1 MNTLEILNHTKQ
13 HNFKRF
19 RNTDYYCNENGLIY
33 SDKSK
38 KFIASFN
45 CKKGYLNSYIYID
58 KVKKTFKN
66 HRIVAECFIEN
77 SKNKPQIN
85 HIDGN
90 KQNNHFSNLEW
101 VNNSENMK
109 HAYRIGLNPIR
120 TGEKHQNTKFILDL
134 ETGIFYCGRK
144 DAANAMGITDNAFK
158 VRRQRNYKNYAKRFI
173 F

>member
-1 MNTLEILNHTKQ
+1 MEKL

-19 RNTDYYCNENGLIY
+19 RNTEYLCNEKGLIY
-33 SDKSK
+33 SEKSK
-38 KFIASFN
+38 NYLKTFN
-45 CKKGYLNSYIYID
+45 CSKGYLNTYLYID
-58 KVKKTFKN
+58 NVKKTFKN

-77 SKNKPQIN
+77 VNNKPQIN

-90 KQNNHFSNLEW
+90 KKNNHYLNLEW

-109 HAYRIGLNPIR
+109 HAYKLGLNPIR
-120 TGEKHQNTKFILDL
+120 TAENHQNTKYILDL

-144 DAANAMGITDNAFK
+144 EAAKAMGITDNAFK
-158 VRRQRNYKNYAKRFI
+158 IRRQRNYKNYTNRFV